1 MLESPPPTP
10 FSTMAWPDLDHHQ
23 DPKSHERK
31 SYTINSD
38 INIAACEPL
47 VHCPDPSGSTKVG
60 VQLNRSTPSTSMS
73 SELMP
78 TITTFK
84 KLDHNA
90 SERDRRK
97 KINTLYSTLRSL
109 LPAADQEKKL
119 STPATV
125 SRVVKYI
132 PDLQQQ
138 VEGLIQ
144 KKEALLSRISSS
156 KPQGDQQNNQGNI
169 HRKSTIA
176 GISSSHAV
184 SANWLNDT
192 EVMVQISTYKLQ
204 KSPLTEILFDLE
216 KDGFLLLN
224 ASSVVSFGGTAVYNL
239 HLQVDMTCILER
251 EVWNEINFPSLH
263 MKGKEFNDKRTIGSI
278 HFNDLPI

>member
-1 MLESPPPTP
+1 MLASPPPTP
-10 FSTMAWPDLDHHQ
+10 FSTMAWPDLDHQ
-23 DPKSHERK
+23 DRKSHKRK
-31 SYTINSD
+31 SCTINSD
-38 INIAACEPL
+38 INIAASESL
-47 VHCPDPSGSTKVG
+47 VRCPDPSGSTKVG
-60 VQLNRSTPSTSMS
+60 VELNRSTPSTSMS
-73 SELMP
+73 SELTP
-78 TITTFK
+78 TITSTVK

-144 KKEALLSRISSS
+144 KKEALLSRVSSS
-156 KPQGDQQNNQGNI
+156 RPQGEQNNQGNI

-176 GISSSHAV
+176 GIPSSAV
-184 SANWLNDT
+184 SANWLNDR
-192 EVMVQISTYKLQ
+192 EVMVQISTHKFQ
-204 KSPLTEILFDLE
+204 KSPLADILFDLD

-224 ASSVVSFGGTAVYNL
+224 ASSVVSFKGTAVYNL
-239 HLQVDMTCILER
+239 HLQVDRSYILER
-251 EVWNEINFPSLH
+251 EVWNEKFPSLH
-263 MKGKEFNDKRTIGSI
+263 KKGKEFNNHKCIDCI
-278 HFNDLPI
+278 HFNDL